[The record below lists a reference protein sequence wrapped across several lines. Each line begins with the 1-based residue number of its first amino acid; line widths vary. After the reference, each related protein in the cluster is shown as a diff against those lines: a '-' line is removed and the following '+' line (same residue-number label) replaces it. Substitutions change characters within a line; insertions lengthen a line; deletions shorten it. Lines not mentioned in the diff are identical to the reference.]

1 MQRDLLADAAR
12 SVNEKHAAASDSA
25 TTHWWESIPD
35 GKGGAMPLFFEP
47 QYLKDAL
54 ENETPG
60 TVF

>member
-47 QYLKDAL
+47 QYRKDAL
-54 ENETPG
+54 EN
-60 TVF
+60 